1 MTGHEYANL
10 IADYL
15 VENFSDRGII
25 VYREVNIGKSI
36 IGKNRRVDLFVL
48 CGETAYAIECKY
60 QDSSGTADEKMPY
73 ALENMRALNMG
84 GCIVYAGM
92 GFSVGVLH
100 MLQASEMAAY
110 CLPTLGDLQSNKETR
125 ELDHLLAMHFGWWD
139 LLISG
144 KKPWTKRPDAEQGV
158 LDTKTLFPEQTE
170 LLA

>member
-84 GCIVYAGM
+84 GCIVFANPG
-92 GFSVGVLH
+92 GF
-100 MLQASEMAAY
+100 AI
-110 CLPTLGDLQSNKETR
+110 K
-125 ELDHLLAMHFGWWD
+125 
-139 LLISG
+139 
-144 KKPWTKRPDAEQGV
+144 
-158 LDTKTLFPEQTE
+158 
-170 LLA
+170 

>member
-15 VENFSDRGII
+15 IQNFSDRGII
-25 VYREVNIGKSI
+25 VYREVSIGKSI

-48 CGETAYAIECKY
+48 KDDRAYAIECKF

-84 GCIVYAGM
+84 GCIVYAGI

-100 MLQASEMAAY
+100 MLQASDIAAY
-110 CLPTLGDLQSNKETR
+110 CLPNPADLASTKETR

-139 LLISG
+139 LLIAG
-144 KKPWTKRPDAEQGV
+144 KKPWKQRPLPPIPQ
-158 LDTKTLFPEQTE
+158 PQIEQTE
-170 LLA
+170 LLPPP

>member
-15 VENFSDRGII
+15 IQNFSDRGIV
-25 VYREVNIGKSI
+25 VYREVSIGKSI

-48 CGETAYAIECKY
+48 KDNLAYAIECKF

-84 GCIVYAGM
+84 GCIVYAGI

-100 MLQASEMAAY
+100 MLQASDIAAY
-110 CLPTLGDLQSNKETR
+110 CLPNPEDLDSTKETR

-139 LLISG
+139 LLVAG
-144 KKPWTKRPDAEQGV
+144 RKPWKQRPLPEKPLPEV
-158 LDTKTLFPEQTE
+158 EQTE
-170 LLA
+170 LLS